1 MLPPW
6 ETLSGIVSYYYKVCH
21 PSDQLL
27 PPENTFIELIFL
39 RNDAALL
46 HAIVARVCSA
56 KKWNIDGNEE
66 SWVRRTYKYMDT
78 LDDHGMLVCYT
89 LLRKTPSVRSDPGQ
103 LSDVNAKFME
113 IVDSNRYMELLS
125 SSVNM
130 NRRKRMDREMKV
142 RAIWSFWI
150 DLVAG
155 SESCLSVFEDA
166 EKAEFPLPVSNEN
179 YAKGEIVPVLWD
191 ELKKGKLYDSTALI
205 RAAMDLNES
214 KKTREEDSSKSEG
227 ASPPLSDLLDENL
240 ESFLKVYYTLEEDR
254 IVLNPH
260 MAMAQCLYSLAQ
272 FKSNPDMPVDK
283 RDMKDTHWKSL
294 AKVSRHV
301 GKICEVIE
309 VSRGYGSH
317 PVVFGASLDGTGA
330 ITQGR
335 DGWRRV
341 GEIVVSAAE
350 SASKALEKVLFSVES
365 TMRVEP
371 ELDPQL
377 LRKYSHTL
385 QRFLRF
391 CEPMTPTASPQP
403 PVKNEDYF

>member
-46 HAIVARVCSA
+46 HAIIARVCSA

-66 SWVRRTYKYMDT
+66 SWVRRAYKYMDT

-155 SESCLSVFEDA
+155 SESYLSVFEDA

-191 ELKKGKLYDSTALI
+191 DLKKGKLYDSTALI

-214 KKTREEDSSKSEG
+214 KKTEDSSKSEG
-227 ASPPLSDLLDENL
+227 SPPLSDLFDENL

-272 FKSNPDMPVDK
+272 FKSSPDMPVDK